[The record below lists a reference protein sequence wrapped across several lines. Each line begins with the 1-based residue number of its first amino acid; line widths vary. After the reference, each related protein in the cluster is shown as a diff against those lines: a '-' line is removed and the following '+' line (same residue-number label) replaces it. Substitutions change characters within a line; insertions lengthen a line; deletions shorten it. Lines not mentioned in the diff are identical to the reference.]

1 MLKLLFVQLF
11 LLAFLL
17 CNAQQRIMF
26 LNKSEKVDSNKIKFY
41 KYPKEVSC
49 EFTNGTKKR
58 LILEKLVGDS
68 LIFRKYYNQ
77 EIFDC
82 IKDSVKNLHIYE
94 KKSIDQVLTL
104 PRKVK
109 CVFKDGSKQSLVLEK
124 IIGDSLIF
132 KKTAGINKNFN
143 CNINAIEIIKVNKKD
158 YGSFYKIGIFTA
170 LSVYMSYRTDQIMS
184 QISNGDG
191 QGFPSYIIFIAM
203 SPLTIGSAIVSL
215 DSIANFRENYSLK
228 DWQIYV
234 L

>member
-1 MLKLLFVQLF
+1 MLKLVFVNIFLFG
-11 LLAFLL
+11 FLL
-17 CNAQQRIMF
+17 CNAQQRIIF
-26 LNKSEKVDSNKIKFY
+26 INSEDNMLIEKINFY

-109 CVFKDGSKQSLVLEK
+109 CIFKDGSKQNLVLEK
-124 IIGDSLIF
+124 IIEDSLIF
-132 KKTAGINKNFN
+132 KKVAGINKNFN
-143 CNINAIEIIKVNKKD
+143 YNINAIEIIKVNKKD
-158 YGSFYKIGIFTA
+158 FGLFYKIGIFSA
-170 LSVYMSYRTDQIMS
+170 LSVYMSYQTDQIMS
-184 QISNGDG
+184 QISKGVG
-191 QGFPSYIIFIAM
+191 QGFPPYIIFIAM
-203 SPLTIGSAIVSL
+203 SPLTIGSAIISL
-215 DSIANFRENYSLK
+215 VSIANIRKNYPLK
-228 DWQIYV
+228 DWRIYV